1 MIMQMRTASYFAKVP
16 EHNLS
21 AASAGEVFDAA
32 TLAGARSL
40 GRGDLGRLSPGAKA
54 DIILI
59 AQRSI
64 RHGPVRDPV
73 HSLVEC
79 GIGDDVKTVIVNGR
93 MCMHDRVIDGI
104 NDAQLLA
111 AAQRLGERTW
121 ANWQDWDT
129 LGRSAEEMCPM
140 SYAIM

>member
-1 MIMQMRTASYFAKVP
+1 M
-16 EHNLS
+16 
-21 AASAGEVFDAA
+21 
-32 TLAGARSL
+32 
-40 GRGDLGRLSPGAKA
+40 
-54 DIILI
+54 
-59 AQRSI
+59 
-64 RHGPVRDPV
+64 
-73 HSLVEC
+73 
-79 GIGDDVKTVIVNGR
+79 KTVIVNGR

-111 AAQRLGERTW
+111 AAQRLAERTW